1 MIGVYADCY
10 KNETKFFRN
19 ETFLTKKGYARG
31 VQGEGNRKQGAA
43 KMFRNE
49 ELINE
54 MNKLKK
60 FSSRLTGN
68 AVDAD
73 DLLQATV
80 LRAMEKRHQFYEG
93 TNLFSWTSKIMFN
106 LFVSGYRRKTRFES
120 QYDPEIII
128 GAQSTGASQ
137 EMELELRNVQRAMKR
152 LSEDHREILLMVC
165 VQGMQYTEVAELL
178 DIPVGTVRSRL
189 SRARESLQ
197 TLMER
202 NDNYARGKDYTATFM
217 PASPPVSSTGKMA
230 A

>member
-1 MIGVYADCY
+1 
-10 KNETKFFRN
+10 
-19 ETFLTKKGYARG
+19 
-31 VQGEGNRKQGAA
+31 
-43 KMFRNE
+43 MFRNE

-120 QYDPEIII
+120 QYDPEIVI
-128 GAQSTGASQ
+128 GAQSTIASQ
-137 EMELELRNVQRAMKR
+137 ETELELRNVQRAMKR
-152 LSEDHREILLMVC
+152 LSPDHRDILLMVC

-189 SRARESLQ
+189 SRAREALQ
-197 TLMER
+197 TLMDR
-202 NDNYARGKDYTATFM
+202 KDDYARVASRTAFM
-217 PASPPVSSTGKMA
+217 PPLSQACAAGKIA

>member
-1 MIGVYADCY
+1 
-10 KNETKFFRN
+10 
-19 ETFLTKKGYARG
+19 
-31 VQGEGNRKQGAA
+31 
-43 KMFRNE
+43 MFRNE
-49 ELINE
+49 ELISE

-60 FSSRLTGN
+60 FATRLTGN
-68 AVDAD
+68 TVDAD
-73 DLLQATV
+73 DLLQTTV

-128 GAQSTGASQ
+128 GAQSTGATQ
-137 EMELELRNVQRAMKR
+137 EMELELRNVQSAMKR

-165 VQGMQYTEVAELL
+165 VHGMQYTEVADLL

-197 TLMER
+197 VLMER
-202 NDNYARGKDYTATFM
+202 NDNYMHATPHAATFM
-217 PASPPVSSTGKMA
+217 PSSSHISSAGKIA